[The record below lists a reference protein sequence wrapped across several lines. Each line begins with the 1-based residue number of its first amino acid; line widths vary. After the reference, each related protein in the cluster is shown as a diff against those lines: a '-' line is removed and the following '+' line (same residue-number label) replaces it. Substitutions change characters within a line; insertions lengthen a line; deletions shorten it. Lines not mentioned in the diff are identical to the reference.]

1 MSGTRHQASGI
12 GVALGLA
19 VIALA
24 SATVQDLPH
33 AFPRDGARQVLDNPW
48 ATAWDATWATHV
60 QTPVH
65 RHAFDYV
72 GVELVDSTFN
82 VTPPGG
88 NPRQTSRK
96 KGDAYFLPQGTTH
109 SEEGLSDQPPRHAV
123 LIDLKPQHSPTVAN
137 NTRYRTMF
145 PEGVAKRVVDN
156 ARVLIWDMTW
166 TAGQPAQAYFYTHNT
181 FIVYVD
187 GGELRSSE
195 AGGVEAL
202 RQIAAGQV
210 TFVAAGRSRS
220 DQATSAPIRAIL
232 VELK

>member
-1 MSGTRHQASGI
+1 MTVMKGSSSI
-12 GVALGLA
+12 GA
-19 VIALA
+19 IALA
-24 SATVQDLPH
+24 MTVTLVSARQDLPH

-48 ATAWDATWATHV
+48 GTAWDVTWPPHV
-60 QTPVH
+60 PTALH

-88 NPRQTSRK
+88 DPRETSKK
-96 KGDAYFLPQGTTH
+96 KGDAYFLPKGTTH

-123 LIDLKPQHSPTVAN
+123 LIDLKPQRSPSAAN
-137 NTRYRTMF
+137 NTQYRSVF
-145 PEGVAKRVVDN
+145 PNGAATKVLENPRVV
-156 ARVLIWDMTW
+156 LWDVTW
-166 TAGQPAQAYFYTHNT
+166 TAGQPVQTYFYTRNT
-181 FIVYVD
+181 FVVYVD

-202 RQIAAGQV
+202 RPIAPGQV
-210 TFVAAGRSRS
+210 IFVPAGRARS
-220 DQATSAPIRAIL
+220 DQATAATVRAII